1 MEIRGPLYTGPGG
14 ATPKPKKLSRRN
26 PERPIDF
33 SVRCAILGLVESVRD
48 TDRANGHPNGTD
60 TTMDSNRFFISEV
73 IDAAR
78 EVIPPYETE
87 DMDAFRAAAW
97 GEDGDDGEDPPPAAP
112 AALPLRA
119 AA

>member
-1 MEIRGPLYTGPGG
+1 LYHLGPGS
-14 ATPKPKKLSRRN
+14 ATPKSKKLYRGN
-26 PERPIDF
+26 PETPLDF
-33 SVRCAILGLVESVRD
+33 FARCGIVVPVESVSD
-48 TDRANGHPNGTD
+48 ADRANGHSNGTD
-60 TTMDSNRFFISEV
+60 TRMDSNRFFISEV

-78 EVIPPYETE
+78 EVIPPYEAE

-112 AALPLRA
+112 AALPLPLRA